1 LPARAACK
9 SSIVLERKSQ
19 VSDYDYDLFVIG
31 AGSGGVRAARLAA
44 ELGKRVAI
52 AEEYRIGG
60 TCVIRGCVPKK
71 LLVYGSRYGGEIQD
85 AQRFG
90 WSYQDLHFEWPT
102 LIHNVQ
108 REVDRLNGVYT
119 RTLENAG
126 VERFLTHATVE
137 GPHEVRL
144 AEPNRTV
151 SAEYILVA
159 TGSSPV
165 IPDVPGKE
173 HLISSA
179 ECFQLEALPASIVII
194 GAGYIGMEFC
204 SIFAGLGVA
213 VTVLHRGDQILRDF
227 DNDLRDGLA
236 EALRD
241 RGVDLRMNTNIT
253 SIEKEGDCYRVALK
267 EGGSVSAALVMAAT
281 GRKPNT
287 AGLGLQKVGVDL
299 GWNGHVV
306 VDAYSKSTVDSIY
319 AVGDVTDR
327 VNLTPVAIREGTAF
341 VETVFGG
348 ESKAMDYTFIP
359 TAVFSEPEIGTVGI
373 SEEDARA
380 KYRAVD
386 VYKASFRPMRATIS
400 GRDEKVLLKLVID
413 AETDKVLG
421 VHMLGP
427 DAAEIAQMAAVSL
440 RLGVTKA
447 QLDATMALH
456 PSVAEELVTMRH
468 KWEPPTPIKGSD
480 AAA

>member
-1 LPARAACK
+1 
-9 SSIVLERKSQ
+9 
-19 VSDYDYDLFVIG
+19 VSEYDYDLFVIG

-44 ELGKRVAI
+44 ELGKRVGI

-71 LLVYGSRYGGEIQD
+71 LLVYGSRYGGEIRD
-85 AQRFG
+85 AQSFG
-90 WSYQDLHFEWPT
+90 WSYEDLRFEWPT

-119 RTLENAG
+119 RALENAG
-126 VERFLTHATVE
+126 VDRFLTHATVE
-137 GPHEVRL
+137 GPHTVRL
-144 AEPNRTV
+144 ADREQPL

-165 IPDVPGKE
+165 IPDVPGNE
-173 HLISSA
+173 HLISSN
-179 ECFQLEALPASIVII
+179 ECFQLEELPKSIVII
-194 GAGYIGMEFC
+194 GAGYIGMEFA

-227 DNDLRDGLA
+227 DVDLRDGLA
-236 EALRD
+236 EAMRD
-241 RGVDLRMNTNIT
+241 RGVDLRMNANVAG
-253 SIEKEGDCYRVALK
+253 IEEEGECYRVTLK
-267 EGGSVSAALVMAAT
+267 EGGSVAAALVMAAT

-287 AGLGLQKVGVDL
+287 AGLGLQQAGVDL
-299 GWNGHVV
+299 GWNGNVV
-306 VDAYSKSTVDSIY
+306 VDEYSKSSVDSIY

-327 VNLTPVAIREGTAF
+327 MNLTPVAIREGTAF
-341 VETVFGG
+341 VETVFQDKP
-348 ESKAMDYTFIP
+348 KAMDYTFIP
-359 TAVFSEPEIGTVGI
+359 TAVFTEPEIGTVGLT
-373 SEEDARA
+373 EEQARE
-380 KYRAVD
+380 RCRLID
-386 VYKASFRPMRATIS
+386 LYKASFRPMRATIS
-400 GRDEKVLLKLVID
+400 GRDEKVLMKLVID

-421 VHMLGP
+421 IHMLGP
-427 DAAEIAQMAAVSL
+427 DAAEIVQMAAIPL

-456 PSVAEELVTMRH
+456 PSVAEEIVTMRH
-468 KWEPPTPIKGSD
+468 KWEAPTPIKGSD